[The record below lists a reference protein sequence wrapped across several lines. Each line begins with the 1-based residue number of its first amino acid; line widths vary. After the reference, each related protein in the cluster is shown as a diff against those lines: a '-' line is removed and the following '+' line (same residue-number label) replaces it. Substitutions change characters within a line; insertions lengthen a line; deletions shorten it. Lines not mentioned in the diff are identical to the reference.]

1 MIPTVAFRFFQQSIN
16 ELLSAGNVKR
26 MVRYADEDIQLI
38 HRFKEGDAQVFDLL
52 VERYQQGV
60 FNIIHH
66 TMGKIGNAD
75 DLAQDIFIK
84 VYHALPSYKERS
96 TFSTWLFRITVNVC
110 IDEIRRK
117 KRHRFLHIEE
127 LDDRR
132 LEEIPAAKVEEGV
145 EERIGRNEMKKLVH
159 EAIAG
164 LPELYRTVVTLRD
177 INDLSYDEIAKILR
191 CRIGTVKSRL
201 FYARMKLRENLL
213 KYI

>member
-1 MIPTVAFRFFQQSIN
+1 MNFYLRVTS
-16 ELLSAGNVKR
+16 NVS
-26 MVRYADEDIQLI
+26 VRYADEDIRLI
-38 HRFKEGDAQVFDLL
+38 HRFKTGDTRAFDLL
-52 VERYQQGV
+52 VERHQQGV
-60 FNIIHH
+60 FNIIYH

-96 TFSTWLFRITVNVC
+96 TFSTWLYRITVNVC
-110 IDEIRRK
+110 IDEIRRQ
-117 KRHRFLHIEE
+117 KRHRFLRMGE
-127 LDDRR
+127 LDDGR
-132 LEEIPAAKVEEGV
+132 LEEITAAKAEEGV
-145 EERIGRNEMKKLVH
+145 EERIGRNEMKILVH

-164 LPELYRTVVTLRD
+164 LPEPYRTVVTLRD

-201 FYARMKLRENLL
+201 FYARMKLREHLL